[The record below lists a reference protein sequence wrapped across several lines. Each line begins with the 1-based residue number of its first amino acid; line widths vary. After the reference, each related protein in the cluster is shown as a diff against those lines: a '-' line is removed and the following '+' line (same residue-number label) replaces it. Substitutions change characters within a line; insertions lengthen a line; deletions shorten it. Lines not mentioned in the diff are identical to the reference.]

1 MEILMG
7 ELRVIGTAEVT
18 WPEPKPKQEEE
29 EEVAVT
35 KQEQE
40 D

>member
-29 EEVAVT
+29 EVAVT